1 GVVDVRDL
9 AEAHLIA
16 AFTPEASGR
25 YITSGHNTDFHELA
39 QALLERYGN
48 DYPIPRRV
56 MPKWLVW
63 LVGPLVNKAMT
74 RKMVALNVDRPWRAD
89 NSRGVRELGITYRP
103 FRESIEDFFQQMID
117 SGYLAGKADH

>member
-1 GVVDVRDL
+1 
-9 AEAHLIA
+9 
-16 AFTPEASGR
+16 
-25 YITSGHNTDFHELA
+25 
-39 QALLERYGN
+39 
-48 DYPIPRRV
+48 
-56 MPKWLVW
+56 VW

-89 NSRGVRELGITYRP
+89 NSRSVRELGITYRP